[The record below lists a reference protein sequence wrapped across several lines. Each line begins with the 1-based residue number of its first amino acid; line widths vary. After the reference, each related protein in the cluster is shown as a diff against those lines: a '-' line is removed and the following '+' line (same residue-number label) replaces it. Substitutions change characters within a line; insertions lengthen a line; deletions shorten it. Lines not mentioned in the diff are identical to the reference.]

1 MRIGFDAKRIFNNQ
15 TGLGNYSRSLVKGL
29 LKAYPENQFD
39 LYTPEIKIF
48 KDFLLAEPNVKR
60 FLPDSILSKTFP
72 GLWRNQWM
80 LRDLIKNKT
89 QIYHGLSNE
98 LPVGIEHSGI
108 KSVVSIHDL
117 IFLHEPQNYSW
128 IDRQIYQRKFK
139 SAVSR
144 ADIVIA
150 ASQQTKR
157 DIIHFY
163 GTDPNKI
170 EVIYQDCDPA
180 FAEIYSDEV
189 KAAVT
194 KKYML
199 PGQFILSVGT
209 LEKRKNH
216 LYLLKA
222 FHQDKLEKIHLVLI
236 GKKGDAYH
244 EIIDFIN
251 SNHLQKR
258 VTLINQVDYT
268 DLPCLF
274 QLAYVFVYPSLLEGF
289 GIPVLEAL
297 KSRVPVITSNCS
309 SLPEVAGNAAILVDP
324 TNINEIKDALEK
336 ACFNNSLRDQLIANT
351 GNQIKKFDGKEL
363 ATELME
369 VYKKLV

>member
-15 TGLGNYSRSLVKGL
+15 TGLGNYSRSLVRGL
-29 LKAYPENQFD
+29 VKADPENQFD

-48 KDFLLAEPNVKR
+48 NDFLLAEPNVNR
-60 FLPDSILSKTFP
+60 YLPNGFLSKTFP

-80 LRDLIKNKT
+80 PKDLIKNKT

-98 LPVGIEHSGI
+98 LPLGIEHSGI

-117 IFLHEPQNYSW
+117 IFLHEPQNYAW
-128 IDRQIYQRKFK
+128 PDRQIYRRKFK

-144 ADIVIA
+144 ADIVVA
-150 ASQQTKR
+150 TSQQTKR

-180 FAEIYSDEV
+180 FGEICSDEA
-189 KAAVT
+189 KAAVS
-194 KKYML
+194 KKYKL
-199 PGQFILSVGT
+199 SEQFILSVGT

-216 LYLLKA
+216 LSLLKA
-222 FHQDKLEKIHLVLI
+222 FHQAKLENINLVLV

-244 EIIDFIN
+244 EITDFIN
-251 SNHLQKR
+251 SNHLQKK
-258 VTLINQVDYT
+258 VTIINQVDYT
-268 DLPCLF
+268 DLPCLY
-274 QLAYVFVYPSLLEGF
+274 QLAHVFVYPSLLEGF

-297 KSRVPVITSNCS
+297 RSGVPVITSNCS
-309 SLPEVAGNAAILVDP
+309 SLPEVAGNAAVLVDP
-324 TNINEIKDALEK
+324 KNIDEIKAALEK
-336 ACFNNSLRDQLIANT
+336 ACFDDELRARLIANSE
-351 GNQIKKFDGKEL
+351 NQIKKFDGQFL
-363 ATELME
+363 AKDLME
-369 VYKKLV
+369 VYKRLV